1 MNMSPRTSACI
12 PLAPLLFPILFFSL
26 IHLVGCGPKNN
37 FSAGTASK
45 KVPTTLNTASEKAA
59 TKGENPEQPSELSL
73 EEVAMRFDCNAS
85 NPDVKTITI
94 PPWDGQQEIP
104 LKISG
109 VLCDQRHLKR
119 NILIVIDAS
128 ASMLVND
135 PNIKGEC
142 GRLQAVRS
150 LISNASPKK
159 KFALITFSDSV
170 MATSYNF
177 SSNLGA
183 VLADAAPGF
192 TPTEVLCDSQAGT
205 FYDRALERA
214 RTLVGDAPDADFTEL
229 YFISD
234 GAPTMGHDGVS
245 IANELK
251 LEGVT
256 IGTLMLQGQDMV
268 LKNQIASQKDGNP
281 LFFYASDAA
290 KLEQSLADLVA
301 QAEGY
306 VEKATITIKLPEG
319 DTQQSFDALAMA
331 QNGQFI
337 IPPHFIS
344 PTKYPK
350 GLNIVYYYRLS
361 DGHEVSL
368 YGEVR
373 W

>member
-1 MNMSPRTSACI
+1 MNMSPRTSVCI
-12 PLAPLLFPILFFSL
+12 SIAPLLFPILFFSL
-26 IHLVGCGPKNN
+26 IHLVACGPKNN

-45 KVPTTLNTASEKAA
+45 KAQSIHAKTAEKPTIKE
-59 TKGENPEQPSELSL
+59 ENPEPPSELSL
-73 EEVAMRFDCNAS
+73 EEVVMRFDCDAN
-85 NPDVKTITI
+85 NPDVRTMTI
-94 PPWDGQQEIP
+94 PPWDTEQEIP

-109 VLCDQRHLKR
+109 SLCDQRHLKR

-135 PNIKGEC
+135 PNIEGEC

-170 MATSYNF
+170 MATSHNF

-205 FYDRALERA
+205 FYDTALDRA
-214 RTLVGDAPDADFTEL
+214 RTLVGEAPDADFTEL
-229 YFISD
+229 YFVSD

-251 LEGVT
+251 AEGVT
-256 IGTLMLQGQDMV
+256 IGALMLLGQDMV
-268 LKNQIASQKDGNP
+268 LERQIASQKDGKP

-290 KLEQSLADLVA
+290 KLEQSLANLVT
-301 QAEGY
+301 QAEGF

-319 DTQQSFDALAMA
+319 ETQQSFDALAMA

-350 GLNIVYYYRLS
+350 GLNIEYYYKLS
-361 DGHEVSL
+361 DGQEVTL